1 MHEAQ
6 QHNKN
11 SFITLTLNEQT
22 LASRR
27 EQEPRFPVPLLSE
40 KSAGSENSATSSNR
54 EEDEPAQQD
63 SLVKRDLQLF
73 VKKLRKSQDKD
84 GLAKVKYYAVGE
96 YGENYGRPHYHAALF
111 GEDFSDDRYVWRTTE
126 SGHTVY
132 RSPRLEETVDPR
144 KLRDWRTH
152 VRIRSICNPLHKKKI
167 NGPMAKEHYK
177 RYDPTTGEIYWIT
190 PEFNLMSRGGRK
202 GKGIAATWL
211 ETYKDDVYPHDYVI
225 MNGQKLKPPRYYD
238 NQLAA
243 SDQIGAI
250 LMKLEREFSARS
262 QRADNTPKRLA
273 AKEKVAQAKLNLGKR
288 KLK

>member
-1 MHEAQ
+1 M
-6 QHNKN
+6 
-11 SFITLTLNEQT
+11 
-22 LASRR
+22 
-27 EQEPRFPVPLLSE
+27 
-40 KSAGSENSATSSNR
+40 
-54 EEDEPAQQD
+54 
-63 SLVKRDLQLF
+63 
-73 VKKLRKSQDKD
+73 
-84 GLAKVKYYAVGE
+84 
-96 YGENYGRPHYHAALF
+96 
-111 GEDFSDDRYVWRTTE
+111 
-126 SGHTVY
+126 Y
-132 RSPRLEETVDPR
+132 RSPRLE
-144 KLRDWRTH
+144 KLWTLGNCEIGELTFESAAYVARY
-152 VRIRSICNPLHKKKI
+152 IMKI

-177 RYDPTTGEIYWIT
+177 RYDPNNRRNLLIT
-190 PEFNLMSRGGRK
+190 PEFNLMSRGGRQ

-262 QRADNTPKRLA
+262 QEADNTPKRLA

>member
-1 MHEAQ
+1 
-6 QHNKN
+6 
-11 SFITLTLNEQT
+11 
-22 LASRR
+22 
-27 EQEPRFPVPLLSE
+27 
-40 KSAGSENSATSSNR
+40 
-54 EEDEPAQQD
+54 
-63 SLVKRDLQLF
+63 
-73 VKKLRKSQDKD
+73 
-84 GLAKVKYYAVGE
+84 
-96 YGENYGRPHYHAALF
+96 
-111 GEDFSDDRYVWRTTE
+111 
-126 SGHTVY
+126 
-132 RSPRLEETVDPR
+132 
-144 KLRDWRTH
+144 
-152 VRIRSICNPLHKKKI
+152 
-167 NGPMAKEHYK
+167 MAKEHYK

-262 QRADNTPKRLA
+262 QERTTRLNDSRPRRRSH
-273 AKEKVAQAKLNLGKR
+273 KQKLNLGKR